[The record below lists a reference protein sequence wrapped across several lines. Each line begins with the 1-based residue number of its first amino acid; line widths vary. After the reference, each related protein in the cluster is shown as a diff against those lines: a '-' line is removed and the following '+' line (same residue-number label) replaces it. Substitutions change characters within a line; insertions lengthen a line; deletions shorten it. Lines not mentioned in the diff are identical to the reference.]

1 MSARATHLKAVA
13 ENVSV
18 TTIERKQMSN
28 KTNFK
33 RIALAVVAALGFG
46 VLASGPSSAQVQAGA
61 TLTIAAPTASITAGE
76 TATVALTGTF
86 TSIGTA
92 DSMSVTYVRT
102 AGTSNG
108 GATIT
113 LGAATVFDTV
123 AVASHSNVSSTGTQ
137 ATSYWG
143 VSDPDAQATM
153 KWQFTFA
160 TPTTAGTYTY
170 TFYPAFSTTATLPT
184 PVTYTITVAAKDVK
198 PSATYSKAYLAFGTY
213 YSATPKAD
221 STVVVARTANT
232 QAGWIAFDQRNASDT
247 NTVTGTSVWESVTA
261 SIAGPGFISRDD
273 GTTKVRS
280 LTTILP
286 NETITVFADGT
297 AGVGTITLTTT
308 SMTTW
313 TSKSVTFAGA
323 LATASLTA
331 SKTTTAA
338 GNSDTST
345 VLRAVLKDS
354 GENLVTSAT
363 TMYIHSSDTKVVNNA
378 SCSVTVSASLG
389 YGNCALSIVDS
400 GTAKVKIANYAFGA
414 TVPTTPVVSN
424 EVDIIIAGAP
434 GKVAIAF
441 DKRTYVPGEKAVIT
455 VTVTDGLGRGVA
467 DQTIVSLFATGG
479 ITVSPALTSG
489 TVSGETVT
497 VTAATHGQ
505 GAFKYTVNMPSIGG
519 QVVASAT
526 GGTGLVAAGRVA
538 VADTVTVTDPA
549 EDAANSALD
558 AAQEATDAAIAAT
571 DAAILAQ
578 EAADEA
584 ASAAIAAQETAQAAV
599 DAVTALSAEVTKLV
613 AQLATLQKLLNR
625 VAKRVGVKL

>member
-1 MSARATHLKAVA
+1 MVYSYA
-13 ENVSV
+13 
-18 TTIERKQMSN
+18 
-28 KTNFK
+28 
-33 RIALAVVAALGFG
+33 
-46 VLASGPSSAQVQAGA
+46 
-61 TLTIAAPTASITAGE
+61 IT
-76 TATVALTGTF
+76 
-86 TSIGTA
+86 
-92 DSMSVTYVRT
+92 
-102 AGTSNG
+102 
-108 GATIT
+108 
-113 LGAATVFDTV
+113 
-123 AVASHSNVSSTGTQ
+123 
-137 ATSYWG
+137 
-143 VSDPDAQATM
+143 PDV
-153 KWQFTFA
+153 
-160 TPTTAGTYTY
+160 AGTYTVS
-170 TFYPAFSTTATLPT
+170 FSGIGKDNTTVG
-184 PVTYTITVAAKDVK
+184 PVTITITAAAKNVT
-198 PSATYSKAYLAFGTY
+198 PSATYSKVALTGGAD
-213 YSATPKAD
+213 SATISAATPSFTAD
-221 STVVVARTANT
+221 SAIVVTRGTASSPAVVAKLS
-232 QAGWIAFDQRNASDT
+232 FDQRNSADT
-247 NTVTGTSVWESVTA
+247 NVVTGTDVYESVTV
-261 SIAGPGFISRDD
+261 SVTGPGLLSLNNSATRLRAV
-273 GTTKVRS
+273 TTVLKS
-280 LTTILP
+280 D
-286 NETITVFADGT
+286 TVLVWSDGT
-297 AGVGTITLTTT
+297 AGVATLNISTA
-308 SMTTW
+308 SLPTW
-313 TSKSVTFAGA
+313 TTKTLTFAGA
-323 LATASLTA
+323 LASASLTA

-354 GENLVTSAT
+354 GDNLVTSAT
-363 TMYIHSSDTKVVNNA
+363 TMYIHSSDTKVVDNA

-389 YGNCALSIVDS
+389 YGNCALKIVDS

-414 TVPTTPVVSN
+414 TVPTTPIVSN
-424 EVDIIIAGAP
+424 EVDIIIAGAAA
-434 GKVAIAF
+434 KVAIAF

-467 DQTIVSLFATGG
+467 DQAIVSLFATGG

-519 QVVASAT
+519 QVIASAT